1 MQLVETEVA
10 ALGRMITFW
19 VRRDESDLQSPPG
32 VCKLP
37 PANPPGPPPR
47 QAPPSFGKW
56 PLRELVVWSPPPCM
70 SCRVTLSHFRVVCAF
85 LGLAG
90 KPERDGAGRS
100 VSAGPRSPVSARA
113 RLEPPRDRPVPL
125 PSPSARGPSFAS
137 TRPASLPTSAGAE
150 CLLDASLDTAAAPCR
165 LLPWPSGWREALD
178 FADFA
183 EEGSAA
189 LLGCGREGLREPGLR
204 GPNLQRVGEGLR
216 SSRDHDCFGC
226 PPFLS

>member
-1 MQLVETEVA
+1 
-10 ALGRMITFW
+10 
-19 VRRDESDLQSPPG
+19 
-32 VCKLP
+32 
-37 PANPPGPPPR
+37 
-47 QAPPSFGKW
+47 
-56 PLRELVVWSPPPCM
+56 M

-226 PPFLS
+226 PTFLS